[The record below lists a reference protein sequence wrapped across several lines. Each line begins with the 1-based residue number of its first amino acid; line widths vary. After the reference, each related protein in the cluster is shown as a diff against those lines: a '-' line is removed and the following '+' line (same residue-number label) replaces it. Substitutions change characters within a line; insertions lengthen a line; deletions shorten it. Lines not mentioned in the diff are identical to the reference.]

1 MTRARSAIV
10 ALAGLAFGA
19 TPRAFAADGGAAD
32 WLPAIVLGGIAL
44 FVVGVLL
51 RMFIAARFPRGYR
64 QWAERRRE
72 KFAARNDA
80 WDREDDDFRK

>member
-1 MTRARSAIV
+1 MRARAAIV
-10 ALAGLAFGA
+10 AIAGLAFCA
-19 TPRAFAADGGAAD
+19 TPRAFAAGGGDAD

-80 WDREDDDFRK
+80 WDREDDEYRK